1 MAEKKAPP
9 VIKNRKAF
17 HDFSIE
23 KTFEAGL
30 VLQGT
35 EVKSLRAGHASFTD
49 SFAFMDKGEVWLK
62 DLYIKEFDQGSYNN
76 HDTRRIRK
84 LLLNKDE
91 ISKIDKA
98 LSTKGFTLVPLK
110 IYFKKGRA
118 KVEIGLAKGK
128 KSFDKRASIA
138 EKDVKREMERKYKGA
153 I

>member
-1 MAEKKAPP
+1 MAEKKAPI

-76 HDTRRIRK
+76 HDSRRLRK
-84 LLLNKDE
+84 LLLNRDE

-98 LSTKGFTLVPLK
+98 LNTKGYTLVPLK
-110 IYFKKGRA
+110 IYFKQGRA

-138 EKDVKREMERKYKGA
+138 EKDVKREMERKYKGSF
-153 I
+153 

>member
-1 MAEKKAPP
+1 
-9 VIKNRKAF
+9 
-17 HDFSIE
+17 
-23 KTFEAGL
+23 
-30 VLQGT
+30 
-35 EVKSLRAGHASFTD
+35 VKSLRAGHASFTD
-49 SFAFMDKGEVWLK
+49 SFAYMDKGEVWLK

>member
-49 SFAFMDKGEVWLK
+49 SFAYMDKGEVWLK